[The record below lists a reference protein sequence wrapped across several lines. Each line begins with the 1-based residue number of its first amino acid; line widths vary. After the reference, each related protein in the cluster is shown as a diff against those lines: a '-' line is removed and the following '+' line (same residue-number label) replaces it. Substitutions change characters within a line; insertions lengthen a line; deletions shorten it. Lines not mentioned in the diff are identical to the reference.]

1 VTNRLLIAP
10 IVGLSLALAGAG
22 CASSKS
28 TTSSSSSAGSSS
40 ASFSS
45 AGSSSASSSSATT
58 SSSASAAPSS
68 PAAFKAA
75 FLADRT
81 QLRQLG
87 ANLRRTIIHA
97 GAKTDAQLATQL
109 SSLGDRAKAQ
119 AAKLS
124 HLNPPAKFKPTVDTL
139 VSALKSVGDRLQKIA
154 TDASNDN
161 AAAAKADTI
170 KLVNQSAAVKAADD
184 QLSSSLGLS

>member
-28 TTSSSSSAGSSS
+28 TTSSS
-40 ASFSS
+40 SS

-124 HLNPPAKFKPTVDTL
+124 HLNPPAKVKPTVDTL